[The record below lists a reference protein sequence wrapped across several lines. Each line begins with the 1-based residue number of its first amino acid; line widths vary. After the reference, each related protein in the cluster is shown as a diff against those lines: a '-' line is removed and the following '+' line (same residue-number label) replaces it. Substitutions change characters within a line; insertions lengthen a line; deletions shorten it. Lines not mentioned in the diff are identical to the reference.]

1 MKQPEKKKEDEV
13 IIELITEEELEEL
26 EKEGGMTGKEEEGR
40 GGGRGREGRGKE
52 EWREGVEGRGGGRGR
67 KGGGGRE
74 GEKRRDCC
82 SDKTSSRTLEHSCV
96 SIIAY
101 KKIDPLLNGF
111 PPSKY

>member
-40 GGGRGREGRGKE
+40 GKRKGGEG
-52 EWREGVEGRGGGRGR
+52 EGGMEGRGGGRGR